1 MTRLLGYLANQSDRI
16 RCALTLEEATL
27 HFGAA
32 RADGWGVG
40 SYQGSDVLL
49 RRKPTEARDTVKLLD
64 LVRDLRTTCAIAHV
78 RTATVGARSLDNT
91 HPFRYRHWLWAHNG
105 TLPNFAD
112 ARRKLTEE
120 VPEHIAR
127 NVRGDTDSELAFH
140 VFLAHVYRT
149 GRLED
154 PDFDRASIAA
164 ALHETVQTIDRVC
177 GPGAVLNVIVT
188 NGQSMVALRRGSPM
202 SWFKRQGVRDCA
214 VCRKAPELTGREPR
228 RVDHETFRYVLLAS
242 DEVIEAPGWR
252 ALPDSAHGA
261 CAAVDRNLDVQEI
274 VF

>member
-127 NVRGDTDSELAFH
+127 NVRGDTDSEL
-140 VFLAHVYRT
+140 VSTLRRKT
-149 GRLED
+149 
-154 PDFDRASIAA
+154 SIPAA
-164 ALHETVQTIDRVC
+164 MPSTVQYGFT
-177 GPGAVLNVIVT
+177 
-188 NGQSMVALRRGSPM
+188 
-202 SWFKRQGVRDCA
+202 
-214 VCRKAPELTGREPR
+214 
-228 RVDHETFRYVLLAS
+228 
-242 DEVIEAPGWR
+242 
-252 ALPDSAHGA
+252 
-261 CAAVDRNLDVQEI
+261 
-274 VF
+274 